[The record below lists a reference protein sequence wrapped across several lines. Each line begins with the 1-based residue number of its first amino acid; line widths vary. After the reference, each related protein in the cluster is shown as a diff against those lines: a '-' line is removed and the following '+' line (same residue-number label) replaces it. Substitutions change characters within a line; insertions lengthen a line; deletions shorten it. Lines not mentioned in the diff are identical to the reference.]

1 MAPEQVTLTVPA
13 RGEYARTVRMTA
25 SELAVRLGMP
35 YDRIED
41 VRMAADE
48 AFVYACSR
56 TPETGAVVFQ
66 FELADDELTM
76 CVGPI
81 ASGRESE
88 DPLEDAPGR
97 YASFIL
103 EAVCDTFVVEPGDD
117 GARLRIVKRASD
129 DEE

>member
-35 YDRIED
+35 YDRVED

-48 AFVYACSR
+48 AFVYACGR
-56 TPETGAVVFQ
+56 TPPTGTVVFQ
-66 FELADDELTM
+66 FEITDDALTM

-81 ASGRESE
+81 AADPGSE
-88 DPLEDAPGR
+88 APLEDAPGR

-103 EAVCDTFVVEPGDD
+103 EAVCDTFIVEPADD

-129 DEE
+129 NEE

>member
-1 MAPEQVTLTVPA
+1 MSPEQVTLTVPA
-13 RGEYARTVRMTA
+13 RSEYARTVRMTA
-25 SELAVRLGMP
+25 SELAVRLGMA

-48 AFVYACSR
+48 AFVYACARSG
-56 TPETGAVVFQ
+56 PEGTVVFQ
-66 FELADDELTM
+66 FELAGDALTM

-81 ASGRESE
+81 SQEQGSGS
-88 DPLEDAPGR
+88 PLDDAQGR
-97 YASFIL
+97 YAAFIL

-117 GARLRIVKRASD
+117 GTRLRIVKRASG

>member
-1 MAPEQVTLTVPA
+1 MAREQVTLTVPA

-35 YDRIED
+35 YDSIED

-48 AFVYACSR
+48 AFIYACGR
-56 TPETGAVVFQ
+56 TAPEGTVVFQ
-66 FELADDELTM
+66 FELADDALTM

-81 ASGRESE
+81 ASDAEAE
-88 DPLEDAPGR
+88 PPLEDAPGR

-103 EAVCDTFVVEPGDD
+103 EAVCDTFIMESGDD

-129 DEE
+129 VEE

>member
-1 MAPEQVTLTVPA
+1 MAAELVSLSVPA
-13 RGEYARTVRMTA
+13 RGEYARTVRMAA

-35 YDRIED
+35 YDDIED

-56 TPETGAVVFQ
+56 TGPAGTVVFT
-66 FELADDELTM
+66 FEVTNDALTM

-81 ASGRESE
+81 AADADAES
-88 DPLEDAPGR
+88 PLDDAPGK

-103 EAVCDTFVVEPGDD
+103 EAVCDTFVVEKGDE
-117 GARLRIVKRASD
+117 GARLRMVKRAST

>member
-1 MAPEQVTLTVPA
+1 MAQEQVTLIVPA

-41 VRMAADE
+41 VRMAAEE
-48 AFVYACSR
+48 AFVYACGR
-56 TPETGAVVFQ
+56 TPESGTVVFQ
-66 FELADDELTM
+66 FELTHDELTM

-81 ASGRESE
+81 AAGKGSE
-88 DPLEDAPGR
+88 TPLKDAPGR

-103 EAVCDTFVVEPGDD
+103 EAVCDTFVVEPGED
-117 GARLRIVKRASD
+117 GARLRIVKRASG
-129 DEE
+129 DEV